1 MSLSQLGYV
10 GSQKYSEEGHLLVDW
25 EEKIKQL
32 KHEHDIIQ
40 SKLQKELLKM
50 PNTLDTGN
58 PNQLIKNMK
67 DKLDEKKYELYQANL
82 EANKHLNYQLKKGAE
97 RTPLPN
103 VAKRSIVAPAN
114 NPVIRSSRGGKKRK
128 SRKQH
133 KKSRKQKKSKKSRKY
148 RR

>member
-58 PNQLIKNMK
+58 PNQLIKNM
-67 DKLDEKKYELYQANL
+67 
-82 EANKHLNYQLKKGAE
+82 NYTKP
-97 RTPLPN
+97 T
-103 VAKRSIVAPAN
+103 
-114 NPVIRSSRGGKKRK
+114 
-128 SRKQH
+128 
-133 KKSRKQKKSKKSRKY
+133 
-148 RR
+148 